1 VQRAARKISIIK
13 GVPVGKSVKIKPSLF
28 QAWDAVSYAAK
39 NEIRWVAKV
48 SDDTGDEVVVCYDVY
63 LDLPVNQWSEYPA

>member
-1 VQRAARKISIIK
+1 M
-13 GVPVGKSVKIKPSLF
+13 GKSVKVSLF
-28 QAWDAVSYAAK
+28 QAWDLEGVHGEPSALIDDAVSYASK